1 MTSGSPFY
9 RLNLRDKF
17 FTRFWKE
24 TRKLGLCFF
33 ALFVS
38 FAQYPVFAQT
48 ELSKKGEYVT
58 RAAGCFSCHT
68 DTKGGGK
75 EFAGGRPLSTPFG
88 IFYSPNITGDTETGI
103 GSWSDEDFLAAVKS
117 GLRPDGS
124 HLFPVFPYTSY
135 TLMTDQDVLAIKAY
149 LLSIPP
155 IKQPN
160 KEHTVSAPFNW
171 RWTVGFWKMLFF
183 DEDDFIPDT
192 AQNAE
197 WNRGAYLV
205 TGLAHCAECHTQ
217 RNAAGAIEKSMWMA
231 GTQDGPEGDAAPNIT
246 PAHSTGIGWSVDQLS
261 FFLKSGTKPDWERA
275 DGLMWE
281 AVSDGYK
288 HLTDEDLRAM
298 AVYINAL
305 PPIEHYIIGY

>member
-1 MTSGSPFY
+1 MTKGSPFN
-9 RLNLRDKF
+9 RLNLWGLL
-17 FTRFWKE
+17 FTRLGNK
-24 TRKLGLCFF
+24 TRKFSLFLLFLSL
-33 ALFVS
+33 LFVQTPA
-38 FAQYPVFAQT
+38 FAQSD
-48 ELSKKGEYVT
+48 LIKKGEYVT

-68 DTKGGGK
+68 DTKNSGK
-75 EFAGGRPLSTPFG
+75 EFAGGRALPTPFG
-88 IFYSPNITGDTETGI
+88 IFYSPNITADLDTGI
-103 GSWSDEDFLAAVKS
+103 GRWSDDDFLAAVKS

-149 LLSIPP
+149 LLSLPP
-155 IKQPN
+155 IKQHN

-183 DEDDFIPDT
+183 DEDEFTPDT
-192 AQNAE
+192 AQNTE

-205 TGLAHCAECHTQ
+205 TGLAHCGECHTQ
-217 RNAAGAIEKSMWMA
+217 RNAAGAIDKSMWMA

-246 PAHSTGIGWSVDQLS
+246 PAHSTGIGWSLDQLS

-298 AVYINAL
+298 AVYINSL